1 MRCGFTPRIDDP
13 RDWIAGCSHIVRW
26 PGDSLIEQPRVDGI
40 YVPYWRE
47 SYGCLEEQLS
57 ALRAMLEQNENG
69 PVVVAMSF
77 ANRFAPSRLRE
88 LLEGGLQGPH
98 ARPALS
104 RLETGL
110 ALGRVL
116 RALAAVGFIVDEVQS
131 SPGIDTCPL
140 DESARAA
147 LRSNDILLRPS
158 ALGRQPERYYV
169 RARSG
174 QRCSGSVLVAR
185 LFGDDERK
193 IDAARVHL
201 QSILPDSWQVLV
213 GESSTN
219 ESSSWNSVVSE
230 SRGERI
236 WLLASHDRPS
246 GAFFERLQSWPTS
259 TLVEA
264 PGRAH
269 GLAGSM
275 LDRSLLYEVGP
286 FVDEVR
292 CPAVAA
298 EEWRLRV
305 TSTGAAIGITRVDD
319 GDGIALTQSLVA
331 PDAARDLVHRWSDRV
346 VPVSTDATAKV
357 SEIAPWRRERR
368 DPTISLC
375 MIVRDEEAGLGRC
388 LARVAPIVD
397 EIIVVDTGSTDRT
410 MEIAARYG
418 ARVLNHEWNDDF
430 AEARNVS
437 LAAATSDWILVL
449 DADEVLDEASA
460 DALKALATS
469 ERAAA
474 FLLHFVSTNNGS
486 TSRGLLM
493 LRFFRNFDSL
503 RYVGAIHEQLTE
515 SLQEAASER
524 GLGIF
529 PSDLRAVHSGYEDA
543 VIASRGKRERN
554 RRIFEK
560 QLALTPNDPYCLYK
574 YGDFLRSISAPRD
587 RVIDLLRRSFEI
599 LSVRHSDPS
608 KQAPFAAEVASVL
621 ALELCKDNRHDEAR
635 DVVDMALAR
644 FMPTPNLT
652 YVAACLA
659 QHFGLHADALEL
671 FERLL
676 HFGDK
681 AVVVPI
687 QDGITDYVARAGI
700 AMSLSALGRV
710 DRAEAILHAIRR
722 DHPDWEPVWLHS
734 ASVAMQ
740 DKDPSRALEL
750 LAAGASH
757 VASSEAMVRLGES
770 ILTRVGL
777 EARIPLWRSQ
787 CAGASMLD
795 AAASRTTRT
804 STECSKSLPGLVGA
818 GVPEGARP

>member
-1 MRCGFTPRIDDP
+1 MPS
-13 RDWIAGCSHIVRW
+13 WHESH
-26 PGDSLIEQPRVDGI
+26 GG
-40 YVPYWRE
+40 
-47 SYGCLEEQLS
+47 LEEQLD
-57 ALRAMLEQNENG
+57 ALRATLEQHACG
-69 PVVVAMSF
+69 SVLVAMSF
-77 ANRFAPSRLRE
+77 ANRSAPSRLRE
-88 LLEGGLQGPH
+88 LLEGGLHGPH

-104 RLETGL
+104 RLETGF

-116 RALAAVGFIVDEVQS
+116 RAFAALGFVVDDVQP
-131 SPGIDTCPL
+131 SPGTDTCRL

-158 ALGRQPERYYV
+158 ALGRQPERYFV

-174 QRCSGSVLVAR
+174 QRCSGSVLIAR
-185 LFGDDERK
+185 LPGDDART

-201 QSILPDSWQVLV
+201 QTVLPDSWQVLV
-213 GESSTN
+213 GEPSAN
-219 ESSSWNSVVSE
+219 ESDSWNSVVPE
-230 SRGERI
+230 SRGDRI
-236 WLLASHDRPS
+236 WVLGSHDRPS
-246 GAFFERLQSWPTS
+246 RTFFERLESWPTS

-264 PGRAH
+264 PGRTH

-275 LDRSLLYEVGP
+275 LDRSLLFEVGP
-286 FVDEVR
+286 FVHEVP

-298 EEWRLRV
+298 EEWRLRA
-305 TSTGAAIGITRVDD
+305 TATGAAIGYTRIED
-319 GDGIALTQSLVA
+319 GDGITVTQSLVA
-331 PDAARDLVHRWSDRV
+331 PDAVRDLVCRWSDRV
-346 VPVSTDATAKV
+346 VPVATDNATPARDV
-357 SEIAPWRRERR
+357 APWRREQRK
-368 DPTISLC
+368 PTISLC
-375 MIVRDEEAGLGRC
+375 MIVRDEEASLDRC
-388 LARVAPIVD
+388 LARVAPVVD

-410 MEIAARYG
+410 VEIAAQHG
-418 ARVLNHEWNDDF
+418 ARVLTHVWNDDF

-449 DADEVLDEASA
+449 DADEILDEASA
-460 DALKALATS
+460 QALETLATS

-503 RYVGAIHEQLTE
+503 RYVGAIHEQVTE
-515 SLQEAASER
+515 SLQQAALER

-543 VIASRGKRERN
+543 VIASRGKTERN

-574 YGDFLRSISAPRD
+574 YGDFLRSINEPRD
-587 RVIDLLRRSFEI
+587 RVIELLTRSFEI

-621 ALELCKDNRHDEAR
+621 ALELSKSDRHDEAR
-635 DVVDMALAR
+635 NVVDTALAR
-644 FMPTPNLT
+644 FMPTPNIT

-659 QHFGLHADALEL
+659 QHFGLHVDALEL

-676 HFGDK
+676 QFGDK

-687 QDGITDYVARAGI
+687 QDGVTDYVARAGI
-700 AMSLSALGRV
+700 AMSLSALGRT
-710 DRAEAILHAIRR
+710 DRAEAILRAIRHE
-722 DHPDWEPVWLHS
+722 HPDWEPVWLHS

-740 DKDPSRALEL
+740 DNDPSRALEL

-757 VASSEAMVRLGES
+757 IASSEAMVRLGES

-777 EARIPLWRSQ
+777 ATRIPLWRSQ
-787 CAGASMLD
+787 CAGASKLD